1 VWDVIT
7 RTAFGPPLPGRLG
20 RFNADGRRL
29 LLSSSNGGV
38 CLWDL
43 SRVENPSLAVP
54 PQPTVQP
61 FARTSDGALTAEITG
76 HEIVL
81 KTPTGKFSLST
92 TTQTP
97 LRRVAFSPDHRH
109 LIAESP
115 DRRAWIWNL
124 RTRALTGP
132 PWSIRYDA
140 SLESHRLPECA
151 AEVRTQSDLL
161 DLVALLAGQ
170 RPDGLGGMLPVEA
183 ADRERLL
190 NVLQRAYPAEFGLTD
205 THRTRWHREHAEA
218 AGETMDWE
226 AAVFHW
232 EHLLKSEIQ
241 DPKSGMP
248 VASRLAYARAAA
260 ERIRQALRQGDSRW
274 SVILPRPPQ
283 ATSAMLDLEPFYTQ
297 PLGVTTAANPI
308 RAPFRPLAA
317 KVHDLFGTGFD
328 VRGIVQLDPGKTL
341 SIPVNRPCHRIHFLH
356 AASQSAAGLRET
368 AASYRVHFAEGDT
381 ASVRLSNPED
391 LPPYRPGDF
400 LGLAQ
405 RDWQGTSPELHC
417 TLVWSDSAIGQ
428 VQVEEPVILTRTTWE
443 ISDLPTGR
451 WVTDLELQAGSA
463 DSVPLIFAI
472 TVE

>member
-1 VWDVIT
+1 
-7 RTAFGPPLPGRLG
+7 
-20 RFNADGRRL
+20 
-29 LLSSSNGGV
+29 
-38 CLWDL
+38 L
-43 SRVENPSLAVP
+43 SRVEKHSLAVP
-54 PQPTVQP
+54 PQPTEQP

-76 HEIVL
+76 REIVL
-81 KTPTGKFSLST
+81 KTPTEKFSLST
-92 TTQTP
+92 AAQTP

-115 DRRAWIWNL
+115 DRRAWIWDL

-132 PWSIRYDA
+132 PWSLRYDT

-190 NVLQRAYPAEFGLTD
+190 NGLQRAYPAEFGLTD
-205 THRTRWHREHAEA
+205 THRTRWHREHAA
-218 AGETMDWE
+218 AAEETMDWE

-232 EHLLKSEIQ
+232 EHLLKSE
-241 DPKSGMP
+241 MP
-248 VASRLAYARAAA
+248 AASHLAYARAVA
-260 ERIRQALRQGDSRW
+260 ERIGQALRQGNSRW
-274 SVILPRPPQ
+274 SVIPPRPPQ
-283 ATSAMLDLEPFYTQ
+283 ATLTMLDLEPFYTQ

-308 RAPFRPLAA
+308 LAPFRPLAA
-317 KVHDLFGTGFD
+317 KVHHLHGTGFD
-328 VRGIVQLDPGKTL
+328 VRGIVQLNPGKTL
-341 SIPVNRPCHRIHFLH
+341 SIPVNRPCHRVHFLH

-368 AASYRVHFAEGDT
+368 AASYRVHFADGDS

-443 ISDLPTGR
+443 ISDHPPGR
-451 WVTDLELQAGSA
+451 WVTSLELQAGTA
-463 DSVPLIFAI
+463 ESVPLIFAI